1 MVRYPSRVEHRK
13 SHLLRQVSSSFRF
26 AVSGENS
33 GGALF
38 KADNFLSPSLIKQK
52 TLIERIG
59 LRVSGYALRSTRSSI
74 RELSCLFAAGGD
86 HFPGLTE
93 FFNSLM

>member
-1 MVRYPSRVEHRK
+1 VH
-13 SHLLRQVSSSFRF
+13 
-26 AVSGENS
+26 GENS

-52 TLIERIG
+52 TVIERIR
-59 LRVSGYALRSTRSSI
+59 LPVSGYALRSTRSSM

-86 HFPGLTE
+86 HFPRLTE
-93 FFNSLM
+93 FFQQLDVTSKQVLCSYSVASVAGS